1 MCQQQHKVLEAMGE
15 IGVIS
20 SGSFCEKCDLYG
32 CTGLK
37 ITDAESLFHFCLS
50 DLDIEKYLLAS
61 TPAVRIFVTGKL
73 ERKYIPY
80 KKLPASKE
88 QGQLQTQVLF

>member
-1 MCQQQHKVLEAMGE
+1 MCQQQHKVLEATGE

-50 DLDIEKYLLAS
+50 DLDIEKY
-61 TPAVRIFVTGKL
+61 
-73 ERKYIPY
+73 
-80 KKLPASKE
+80 
-88 QGQLQTQVLF
+88 